1 VSLSDFLY
9 SLGEGVER
17 SMGRVAT
24 AIRDFLFPSPR
35 KEPPKYPLSGR
46 VVNKRKLTVHELLS
60 LHLQLVF
67 LAYLT
72 FGAVSLFL
80 PFGPYIFVAVSVVYF
95 LHLRALFRKYCD
107 FLLDPGPYRFFYF
120 GVSSVAFVAFAG
132 FFALRALRPGVYYYY
147 AYVVAVMV
155 AVLAFRWYFKYKFG
169 RDYTHGIVEEVQ
181 GDLVKVFINDDISA
195 NVKPGHYWVPA
206 VPDAE
211 PGRVVKV
218 LLEERFMKGAVPVRI
233 LEVYLS
239 QSSHT
244 ETEPKDESE

>member
-1 VSLSDFLY
+1 MGLSDFLY

-17 SMGRVAT
+17 LIRGIKT
-24 AIRDFLFPSPR
+24 ALLELLFPGPR
-35 KEPPKYPLSGR
+35 EEPPSYPISTR
-46 VVNKRKLTVHELLS
+46 VVRKRKLTVHELIS

-80 PFGPYIFVAVSVVYF
+80 PFGPYVFVAVSVVYF
-95 LHLRALFRKYCD
+95 LHLRVLFRRYGNL
-107 FLLDPGPYRFFYF
+107 LLDPNPYRFFYL
-120 GVSSVAFVAFAG
+120 GVSAIAFLAFLG
-132 FFALRALRPGVYYYY
+132 FMLLRRFAPGVYYYY
-147 AYVVAVMV
+147 GYVAVV
-155 AVLAFRWYFKYKFG
+155 TGAVLLFRWYFKYRYG
-169 RDYTHGIVEEVQ
+169 RDYTHGIVEEVR
-181 GDLVKVFINDDISA
+181 GDLVRVFINDDIAA
-195 NVKPGHYWVPA
+195 NIKPGHYWVPA

-211 PGRVVKV
+211 VGRVVKV

-244 ETEPKDESE
+244 ETEPKEASE